1 MLKSEWTAKGFAD
14 EPVVAKSKEEL
25 VDMITALKR
34 EKNAVILGHYYQRGE
49 IQDIA
54 DFVGDSLAM
63 AQWAAQVEADVL
75 VVCGVHFMGETAKIL
90 CPDKMVLVP
99 DLNAGCSL
107 ADSCPAD
114 EFAAFVAAHPDH
126 QVISYVNTSAA
137 VKAHTDVVVT
147 SSNAR
152 QIVESFPQDAKLI
165 FGPDRNLGGYI
176 NAITGRNMLLWNGA
190 CHVHSQFS
198 VEALIEL
205 KKQYPDAMVLAHPE
219 CKGVILKLADV
230 IGSTAA
236 LLSHAQKSE
245 KKQFIVVTESGI
257 LHEMQKSCPD
267 KEFITAP
274 PETNDGNVSC
284 DCNECN
290 YMRLNTLE
298 KVYNCLCHEYPQ
310 IEVDAAIAE
319 KAIKPIERMLDLSAK
334 LVK

>member
-1 MLKSEWTAKGFAD
+1 MVKSEWIAKGFAD
-14 EPVVAKSKEEL
+14 EPVENKEQL
-25 VDMITALKR
+25 VEMILQLKR
-34 EKNAVILGHYYQRGE
+34 EKNAVILGHYYQRSE

-63 AQWAAQVEADVL
+63 AQWAAKVEADVL

-114 EFAAFVAAHPDH
+114 KFAEFVAAHPDY

-176 NAITGRNMLLWNGA
+176 NSITGRNMLLWDGA

-205 KKQYPDAMVLAHPE
+205 KKQYLDAAVLAHPE

-236 LLSHAQKSE
+236 LLSYAQKSD
-245 KKQFIVVTESGI
+245 KQQFIVVTESGI

-267 KEFITAP
+267 KEFIPAP
-274 PETNDGNVSC
+274 PETVEGGATCS
-284 DCNECN
+284 CNECN

-298 KVYNCLCHEYPQ
+298 KVYNCLRYEYPQ
-310 IEVDAAIAE
+310 IEVDADVAA
-319 KAIKPIERMLDLSAK
+319 KAIKPIERMLELSEK

>member
-1 MLKSEWTAKGFAD
+1 MKSEWIAKGFAD
-14 EPVVAKSKEEL
+14 EPIESKENL
-25 VDMITALKR
+25 VEMIRQLKR

-63 AQWAAQVEADVL
+63 AQWASKVEADVL

-90 CPDKMVLVP
+90 CPDKLVLVP

-114 EFAAFVAAHPDH
+114 EFAEFVAAHPNH

-176 NAITGRNMLLWNGA
+176 NSITGRNMLLWDGA

-205 KKQYPDAMVLAHPE
+205 KKQYPNAAVLAHPE

-236 LLSHAQKSE
+236 LLSYAQKSD
-245 KKQFIVVTESGI
+245 KRQFIVVTESGI

-267 KEFITAP
+267 KEFIPAP
-274 PETNDGNVSC
+274 PETTEGGTSC
-284 DCNECN
+284 GCNECN

-298 KVYNCLCHEYPQ
+298 KVYNCLRYEYPQ
-310 IEVDAAIAE
+310 IEVDASIAE
-319 KAIKPIERMLDLSAK
+319 KAIKPIERMLELSEK